1 MSKAESI
8 FVGLIIGPVLPI
20 VLFLVGWWTSLSF
33 VTDRTVFLFGLIGL
47 GIGCIVDIVFLR
59 RWIAK
64 AYWWNIKVLALV
76 YIFYSICV
84 FGFFMGVPIFNLA
97 VGIVASVFMGRR
109 FYYLSTP
116 KERLHNGVNKVSFF
130 AALTMGLISVA
141 SAYFATKDLRDTA
154 LNLRGMF
161 NLPFLP
167 TDQMIIVL
175 IVVGGTGL
183 VLTQYWIT
191 KRLTRLAYRIGNH
204 VS

>member
-1 MSKAESI
+1 MKIETYTNSGKEEFMSSDLIQDAVIRNLEI
-8 FVGLIIGPVLPI
+8 VGEATKRVSQGIKEQHQEIPWRQMAGLRDVLIH
-20 VLFLVGWWTSLSF
+20 
-33 VTDRTVFLFGLIGL
+33 DYM
-47 GIGCIVDIVFLR
+47 GISH
-59 RWIAK
+59 
-64 AYWWNIKVLALV
+64 Y
-76 YIFYSICV
+76 
-84 FGFFMGVPIFNLA
+84 
-97 VGIVASVFMGRR
+97 
-109 FYYLSTP
+109 
-116 KERLHNGVNKVSFF
+116 GVNMVSFI

-175 IVVGGTGL
+175 IVVGGAGL

-191 KRLTRLAYRIGNH
+191 KRLTQLAYRIGND